1 MPKLTA
7 EEIIQPWNRN
17 AEKYA
22 AYCTRFGDK
31 NKEVLLTPRV
41 LDWMG
46 EIEGKEVL
54 DAGCGEGFLCRLM
67 AERGARVTGIDYSEK
82 LLDIARERTPP
93 DLKIEY
99 RHLNLEKLAPVPEA
113 SFDLIVSLLTL
124 QDVPDYQA
132 MLGELQRVLLPEG
145 RCFLAFTHP
154 CFTSDGVWARDE
166 NGKKLH
172 WKTDRYFLEREVEMR
187 LDPTS
192 DDNPIGFHRT
202 LSSYYRAIREAG
214 FIIHDLIEPTP
225 SPEAI
230 QKDPHF
236 EDDLRMCHFLAFD
249 LRKVPGASAPGK
261 ES

>member
-1 MPKLTA
+1 MPNHIT
-7 EEIIQPWNRN
+7 EELSQIWDLN
-17 AEKYA
+17 AESYA
-22 AYCTRFGDK
+22 AHCSRYGDR

-41 LDWMG
+41 LNWLGDISG
-46 EIEGKEVL
+46 LEVL
-54 DAGCGEGFLCRLM
+54 DAGCGEGFLCRLL
-67 AERGARVTGIDYSEK
+67 AERGARVTGVDYSGK
-82 LLDIARERTPP
+82 LLEIARERTPQ
-93 DLKIEY
+93 DLNIAY
-99 RHLNLEKLAPVPEA
+99 RHLNLETLDPIPEA

-132 MLGELQRVLLPEG
+132 ALREIERVLKPAG

-154 CFTSDGVWARDE
+154 CFTSDGGWVRDE
-166 NGKKLH
+166 QGKKLH

-192 DDNPIGFHRT
+192 EDNPIGFHRT

-236 EDDLRMCHFLAFD
+236 EDDTRMCHFIVFD
-249 LRKVPGASAPGK
+249 LEK
-261 ES
+261 EI